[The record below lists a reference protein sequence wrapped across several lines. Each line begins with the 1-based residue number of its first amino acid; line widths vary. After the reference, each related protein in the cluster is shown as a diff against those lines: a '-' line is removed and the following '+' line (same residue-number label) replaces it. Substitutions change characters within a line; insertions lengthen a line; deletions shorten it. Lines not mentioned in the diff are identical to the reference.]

1 MKTIWKY
8 IVGFFTVLGGI
19 LIAFFSGKDSGRS
32 QEKRKD
38 IDKEIKIVRD
48 ALKSNK
54 IRKKDVQEILVK
66 KKKELE
72 KLKKEKDN
80 KVKDVGAQDA
90 ADFLKK
96 YAKEK

>member
-80 KVKDVGAQDA
+80 KVKDVGAQGA